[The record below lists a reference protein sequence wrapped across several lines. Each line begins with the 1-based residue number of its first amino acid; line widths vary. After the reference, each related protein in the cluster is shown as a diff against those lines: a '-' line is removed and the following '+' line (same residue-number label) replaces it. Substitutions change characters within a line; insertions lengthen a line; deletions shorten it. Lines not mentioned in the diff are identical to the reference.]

1 MNRLLLASVL
11 AILTAG
17 PAFAAD
23 RLPVVASFSILG
35 DMVSRVGGE
44 RVAVTTLVGP
54 DGDAHVYEPT
64 PDNVKAVAA
73 AKLLVVNGLGFEGW
87 MDRLA
92 EASGYTGPVT
102 VASQGVAPREMA
114 EEEDDHDHADDAH
127 AGHDHHGI
135 DPHAWQDVANAVTY
149 VKNIAAGLDA
159 ADPEGKA
166 TYDANAAA
174 YVAELEALDA
184 EARTAMAALP
194 ADRRKIITSHDAFGY
209 FGAAYGLELLAPEG
223 VSTESEATAADV
235 AGIIR
240 QIREDA
246 IPAIFVENI
255 KDRRLIDQIAAET
268 HAVVGGEL
276 YTDALSAKDGP
287 APTYVDMI
295 RHNIGTLTEA
305 LAPKR

>member
-1 MNRLLLASVL
+1 MNRLLLACFL
-11 AILTAG
+11 AALATS
-17 PAFAAD
+17 PAIAAD
-23 RLPVVASFSILG
+23 RLPVIASFSILG
-35 DMVSRVGGE
+35 DMVSRVGGD
-44 RVAVTTLVGP
+44 RIAVTTLVGP

-64 PDNVKAVAA
+64 PDNVKAVAG

-92 EASGYTGPVT
+92 EASGYEGPVT
-102 VASQGVAPREMA
+102 VASNGVAARKMA
-114 EEEDDHDHADDAH
+114 EEEQREDHADHDHQ
-127 AGHDHHGI
+127 GI

-149 VKNIAAGLDA
+149 VKNIASGLDT

-166 TYDANAAA
+166 TYDANASA
-174 YVAELEALDA
+174 YIAELEALDA
-184 EARTAMAALP
+184 EARSAMAALP

-209 FGAAYGLELLAPEG
+209 FGAAYGLTLLAPEG
-223 VSTESEATAADV
+223 VSTESEASAADV
-235 AGIIR
+235 ARIIR
-240 QIREDA
+240 QIRQDA

-255 KDRRLIDQIAAET
+255 KDRRMIDQIAAET

-305 LAPKR
+305 LAPKP